1 MCRTRGQ
8 QFVRGVFVLGMGIR
22 LPILDRRRIVPAM
35 SVVWSSFMSRMVR
48 CIKVGREAEGLDFPP
63 YPGELG
69 KRIFENVSKEAW
81 MQWLEHQKMLVNE
94 NQLNLA
100 DKKARD
106 YLAQQME
113 KYFFGSGADVAA
125 GYTPPSQK

>member
-1 MCRTRGQ
+1 M
-8 QFVRGVFVLGMGIR
+8 
-22 LPILDRRRIVPAM
+22 A
-35 SVVWSSFMSRMVR
+35 RMIK
-48 CIKVGREAEGLDFPP
+48 CIKLGREAEALDVPT

-69 KRIFENVSKEAW
+69 KRIFESVSKEAW
-81 MQWLEHQKMLVNE
+81 KQWLEQQKMLVNE
-94 NQLNLA
+94 NRLSLA

>member
-1 MCRTRGQ
+1 M
-8 QFVRGVFVLGMGIR
+8 
-22 LPILDRRRIVPAM
+22 A
-35 SVVWSSFMSRMVR
+35 RMIK
-48 CIKVGREAEGLDFPP
+48 CIKLGRDAEGLDVPT

-81 MQWLEHQKMLVNE
+81 KQWLEQQKMLVNE
-94 NQLNLA
+94 NRMSLA

-113 KYFFGSGADVAA
+113 KYFFGTGADVAS
-125 GYTPPSQK
+125 GYTPPAQK

>member
-1 MCRTRGQ
+1 M
-8 QFVRGVFVLGMGIR
+8 
-22 LPILDRRRIVPAM
+22 A
-35 SVVWSSFMSRMVR
+35 RMVK
-48 CIKVGREAEGLDFPP
+48 CIKLGCEAEGLDFAP

-81 MQWLEHQKMLVNE
+81 TQWLEHQKMLVNE
-94 NQLNLA
+94 SRLNLA

-113 KYFFGSGADVAA
+113 KYFFSGGADVAA
-125 GYTPPSQK
+125 GFVPPSQPSQK